1 MSDHVVGPEL
11 SVDPSSAFA
20 EGNKRAASSIGVAG
34 RGEYYLTDDTLLL
47 HVDRKA
53 SVVASDARKMVEAFA
68 AARAALK
75 NPGLQ
80 GVLLLA
86 RGQKMCS
93 RTDTPARARPTLE
106 AGNVAVYRLR

>member
-1 MSDHVVGPEL
+1 VGPEL

-20 EGNKRAASSIGVAG
+20 EGNKRAASAIGVVAG
-34 RGEYYLTDDTLLL
+34 RAEYYVTDETLLL

-68 AARAALK
+68 TARAALK
-75 NPGLQ
+75 KPGLQ
-80 GVLLLA
+80 AVVLLA